1 VADWLT
7 NEELALTAH
16 RLGTAVMAMY
26 DKAGIIVSLPAYAG
40 GTPSP
45 DSRQTFINSFIADAE
60 DFMSVEPQKVEDE
73 YHRMHQEGDKLDKI
87 ASAEGGALENAN
99 ARLAGNWHGA
109 AADAFAAQMFN
120 IQRFLDEQ
128 RDRTLQAAQAMG
140 TLYKLAIETRRS
152 YYNLAEA
159 TIAACEKEMA
169 DQDNRDTKAEVG
181 MLGEIVSAG
190 LSLVS
195 LEKAV
200 DLLKEGLKGFTDITT
215 KSVEISLEGSEAPD
229 VVESYIRGR
238 NQLRE
243 SFDSGLHELAKWIKD
258 QDSQFRGG
266 SMPILEPLPACLDIT
281 GPDFRYEIFQHEDR
295 DPASYGPRVEQQRA
309 ELAEMNHRTSD
320 PEIGR
325 RLAGDKG
332 PV

>member
-1 VADWLT
+1 
-7 NEELALTAH
+7 
-16 RLGTAVMAMY
+16 
-26 DKAGIIVSLPAYAG
+26 VSLPAYPG

-60 DFMSVEPQKVEDE
+60 DFMSVEPQKVEAE
-73 YHRMHQEGDKLDKI
+73 FERMLGEGSVINVLG
-87 ASAEGGALENAN
+87 STQGGALENAN
-99 ARLAGNWHGA
+99 ARLAANWHGA

-128 RDRTLQAAQAMG
+128 RDRVLQAAKAMG
-140 TLYKLAIETRRS
+140 TLYKLTIETRRS

-159 TIAACEKEMA
+159 TIAACAKEMT
-169 DQDNRDTKAEVG
+169 DQENRDTKADIG
-181 MLGEIVSAG
+181 ILGEIVSAG
-190 LSLVS
+190 LSLFN

-215 KSVEISLEGSEAPD
+215 KSVEISLEGSAAPE

-258 QDSQFRGG
+258 QHSQLRGE
-266 SMPILEPLPACLDIT
+266 SMPILEPLPACVDIT

-295 DPASYGPRVEQQRA
+295 DPGAYGPKVEQQRA
-309 ELAEMNHRTSD
+309 ELAEVNHRTSD

-325 RLAGDKG
+325 RLDGHKG
-332 PV
+332 PG